1 MQNMM
6 AVAIF
11 PKIAPE
17 NLDQFKAVAT
27 KMLEEVNKQ
36 ESILRYDMF
45 FTADNSSCV
54 ILEEYTSPD
63 GVFEHV
69 KKNSALLDE
78 LTKLGGKIE
87 GSIFPMSNEGQALD
101 EIKRNWDAEV
111 HTHFAGKPRK

>member
-1 MQNMM
+1 MVSRSVMQNMM

-17 NLDQFKAVAT
+17 NLDQFKAIAT
-27 KMLEEVNKQ
+27 KMLEEVKKQ

-54 ILEEYTSPD
+54 VLEEYTSPD

-87 GSIFPMSNEGQALD
+87 AAFSNM
-101 EIKRNWDAEV
+101 
-111 HTHFAGKPRK
+111 